1 MSNFNLTMQEMKILS
16 ALSTQEM
23 YGYQIL
29 KEIKSK
35 ILLGSLY
42 NSLKTMERK
51 GFVES
56 YWGDEAGQGG
66 RRKYYRI
73 TALGDEVFENT
84 KNELIPLF
92 GLKLI

>member
-1 MSNFNLTMQEMKILS
+1 MKILS